1 MAENATN
8 SQQGGTTCPIC
19 GKGILKRAEDRI
31 YCSES
36 KPEKVG
42 KEWINNGTCN
52 FVIFRKQ
59 KLFGRELADA
69 DIKKLLAG
77 GSLKDKNGN
86 LLEFD
91 KESNFFLKVT
101 FAPKQEDRNF

>member
-1 MAENATN
+1 MAENATK

-31 YCSES
+31 YCSEN

-42 KEWINNGTCN
+42 KEWINNGTCD

-59 KLFGRELADA
+59 KLFGRELMDS
-69 DIKKLLAG
+69 DLKKLLAG
-77 GSLKDKNGN
+77 GSLKDKKGN
-86 LLEFD
+86 LLQFD
-91 KESNFFLKVT
+91 KESPYFLHIT
-101 FAPKQEDRNF
+101 FAEKPEDKNF

>member
-31 YCSES
+31 YCSEN

-52 FVIFRKQ
+52 FVIFTKQ
-59 KLFGRELADA
+59 KLFGR
-69 DIKKLLAG
+69 G

>member
-31 YCSES
+31 YCSEN

-52 FVIFRKQ
+52 FVIF
-59 KLFGRELADA
+59 
-69 DIKKLLAG
+69 
-77 GSLKDKNGN
+77 S
-86 LLEFD
+86 
-91 KESNFFLKVT
+91 V
-101 FAPKQEDRNF
+101 